1 MAEEACGLK
10 WILEEDGSTHRH
22 PFGRSSLEGDWGRG
36 GIYSEG
42 VTKDILSALPPPA
55 PRSVASSQD
64 NMDDDTTTKRSLHE
78 PFVTST
84 SAVEQRPPPSP
95 LPDIRRIGQRDET
108 TREQTTEKIVVL
120 ARERS
125 CLTKASSNTT
135 ATVSVLVL

>member
-1 MAEEACGLK
+1 MGTS
-10 WILEEDGSTHRH
+10 GSWR
-22 PFGRSSLEGDWGRG
+22 RM
-36 GIYSEG
+36 GIRTGIPEG
-42 VTKDILSALPPPA
+42 VTEDTPSISPPPN
-55 PRSVASSQD
+55 PRSVASSR
-64 NMDDDTTTKRSLHE
+64 DDADDYDTTKRSLHE